1 MDEVLGIKTYSMEG
15 CTEFPERMK
24 TIKDL
29 GFAAEE
35 TKQLQVND
43 KVYPWDSPQ

>member
-15 CTEFPERMK
+15 CTGFRESMK

-29 GFAAEE
+29 GFGTEE
-35 TKQLQVND
+35 TNQLQMND
-43 KVYPWDSPQ
+43 KVYPWGSPQ